1 MASSAVLDASVLVRA
16 LVYVDPQA
24 RGWLERVAVGEVEVA
39 WPTLLYAE
47 VGHAL
52 LRLQRA
58 GRISLEYARQSL
70 DAVLS
75 APAVAR
81 PLELLVEPALLL
93 ALTRGLTVYDACYV
107 VLAETLDVPLVTADR
122 RLAQATPSAVLLAHA
137 R

>member
-24 RGWLERVAVGEVEVA
+24 QGWLERVALGEVEIT

-47 VGHAL
+47 VAHAL
-52 LRLQRA
+52 LRLHRA
-58 GRISLEYARQSL
+58 GRISLERARRSL

-75 APAVAR
+75 APALAR
-81 PLELLVEPALLL
+81 PLEPLVEPALRL

-107 VLAETLDVPLVTADR
+107 VLAETLDAPLVTADR
-122 RLAQATPSAVLLAHA
+122 RLAQATPSAVLLTHD
-137 R
+137 

>member
-1 MASSAVLDASVLVRA
+1 MRA

-24 RGWLERVAVGEVEVA
+24 RGWLERVAVGEVEA
-39 WPTLLYAE
+39 TWPTLLYAE
-47 VGHAL
+47 VAHAL

-58 GRISLEYARQSL
+58 GRISLDHARRSL

-81 PLELLVEPALLL
+81 PLELLVEPAFGL
-93 ALTRGLTVYDACYV
+93 AFTRGLTVYDACYV
-107 VLAETLDVPLVTADR
+107 VLAETVGAPLVTADR
-122 RLAQATPSAVLLAHA
+122 RLAQATPSAVLLGHA